1 MSAALRLLGAQ
12 VWHELTRLRRTPV
25 VMVMSVGFPVVFFV
39 LLAALVGNETLD
51 SRQGIRMAQFLAPGM
66 ASFGVV
72 MSTFSFLA
80 VGFAEARSTGILKRA
95 AGTPLPTWALLGGRI
110 GAATALGLTSA
121 ALVLGVG
128 VAGYHVQLFWRTA
141 AAVVVALLLG
151 SLCFAALGLLLAA
164 LAPSQQ
170 ATLAIANGLVI
181 PLSFIS
187 DVFMTGTGMPDWMTR
202 LGWFF
207 PLKHMAVLVGDALN
221 PYLGGNGFQADHLA
235 ALVGFTVA
243 GGLAAAWAL
252 RRDTDAV
259 ARTRSVRSRP
269 GDRVARTGAPTV
281 ASLVLGQ
288 VRHTQTAL
296 RRDAG
301 SVFFAVI
308 FPVLLVAVIPAVN
321 GGGDQLMEDGR
332 SLGSL
337 FAATMAVYGA
347 AVTAYVFMPANL
359 AEARDTL
366 VLKRLRG
373 TPLPAWVLLVGRVA
387 GVVVIALATLVL
399 SYAVAMALYGVG
411 VPPRWPLALAVLV
424 FGVVCLAVVG
434 LAVMSLVRS
443 AQSAIGLA
451 LGTLLPAAFVSDIFV
466 IGVTMPP
473 VVDAIAGALPLRPLV
488 RSVVAATAPTPQP
501 LEMGQLLV
509 MVAWLVAGAA
519 VVAWRFRWEPRQIAA
534 RARRVRP
541 VRAS

>member
-1 MSAALRLLGAQ
+1 MSGGLRLLGRQ
-12 VWHELTRLRRTPV
+12 VAHELTRLRRTPV
-25 VMVMSVGFPVVFFV
+25 VMVMGIGFPVGFFV
-39 LLAALVGNETLD
+39 LLASLLGNEIMD
-51 SRQGIRMAQFLAPGM
+51 SNQGIRLAQFLAPGM

-80 VGFAEARSTGILKRA
+80 VGFAEARTMGVLKRT
-95 AGTPLPTWALLGGRI
+95 AGTPLPTWVLLGGRI
-110 GAATALGLTSA
+110 GAATVLGLTSA
-121 ALVLGVG
+121 ALVLGLGAAV
-128 VAGYHVQLFWRTA
+128 YDVQLFARTA

-187 DVFMTGTGMPDWMTR
+187 DVFMAGTAMPDWMTR

-221 PYLGGNGFQADHLA
+221 PYLEGNGFQADHIA

-259 ARTRSVRSRP
+259 TQSSSGRSRP
-269 GDRVARTGAPTV
+269 ADRVARTGA
-281 ASLVLGQ
+281 ASSWSVLLGQ
-288 VRHTQTAL
+288 VNHTQVAM
-296 RRDAG
+296 RRDAS
-301 SVFFAVI
+301 SVFFAVV

-321 GGGDQLMEDGR
+321 GGGDQLMDDGR

-347 AVTAYVFMPANL
+347 AVTAYVFMPTSV
-359 AEARDTL
+359 AEARERL

-373 TPLPAWVLLVGRVA
+373 TPLPTWALLVGRVTGA
-387 GVVVIALATLVL
+387 VVIGLATLVL
-399 SYAVAMALYGVG
+399 SYAMAMLLYGVG
-411 VPPRWPLALAVLV
+411 VPPRWLLALGVLV
-424 FGVVCLAVVG
+424 LGVACLAVVG
-434 LAVMSLVRS
+434 LAVASLARS
-443 AQSAIGLA
+443 AQSAVGLA

-466 IGVTMPP
+466 IGVTLPP
-473 VVDAIAGALPLRPLV
+473 VLDTVAGALPLRPVV
-488 RSVVAATAPTPQP
+488 RLMVEATAPTPEALNP
-501 LEMGQLLV
+501 AELLV
-509 MVAWLVAGAA
+509 VLAWLVVGTA
-519 VVAWRFRWEPRQIAA
+519 VVAWRFDWAPHEARA
-534 RARRVRP
+534 RARREP
-541 VRAS
+541 AARAS